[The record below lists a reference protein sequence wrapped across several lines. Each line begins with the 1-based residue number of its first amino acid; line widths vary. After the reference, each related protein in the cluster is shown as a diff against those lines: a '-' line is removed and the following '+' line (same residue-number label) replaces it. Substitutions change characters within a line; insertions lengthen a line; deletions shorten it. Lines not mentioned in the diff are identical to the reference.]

1 MASINQKYAYIVLT
15 LSGSFI
21 SKIIEAWTKAPYSHV
36 SISLDKELN
45 EMYSFARLKPY
56 NPFIGGF
63 VKEGK
68 SFGTFKRF
76 YKTTTEVIELPIT
89 NEQYNSI
96 NSMINNMYQE
106 RKKYHFNYL
115 GLLFAGINKI
125 YKKKDRYYCAEFVK
139 NVLNNANINNDLPI
153 PPKPMDFKTLP
164 GKTIYI
170 GKLKTYTYPINN
182 VLE

>member
-1 MASINQKYAYIVLT
+1 
-15 LSGSFI
+15 
-21 SKIIEAWTKAPYSHV
+21 
-36 SISLDKELN
+36 
-45 EMYSFARLKPY
+45 
-56 NPFIGGF
+56 
-63 VKEGK
+63 
-68 SFGTFKRF
+68 
-76 YKTTTEVIELPIT
+76 
-89 NEQYNSI
+89 
-96 NSMINNMYQE
+96 MYQ
-106 RKKYHFNYL
+106 KMSNCFYNHGVQFPILINVYQFDPKLVSLLTFLSSLFKYHFNYL

-170 GKLKTYTYPINN
+170 GKLKTYTYPTNN